1 MSSKFTFT
9 AMAVLMLAMAPVLA
23 GGMPSDEGPEVLLE
37 EGEELFTPE
46 DASSL
51 DTELPVYAE
60 TTLAALEFTSPSLP
74 PASDSHP
81 AHFVAR
87 PSRPDV
93 APVAGPSVR

>member
-1 MSSKFTFT
+1 MKSSFTLT
-9 AMAVLMLAMAPVLA
+9 AFAALLLVTGPALA

-51 DTELPVYAE
+51 DSELPVYAE
-60 TTLAALEFTSPSLP
+60 TTLATLEFTTPSLP
-74 PASDSHP
+74 PASDSPP

-87 PSRPDV
+87 PFDRLHPQV
-93 APVAGPSVR
+93 TPSVR

>member
-9 AMAVLMLAMAPVLA
+9 AMAALMLAMGPVLA
-23 GGMPSDEGPEVLLE
+23 GGMASDEGPEVLLE

-46 DASSL
+46 DTSSL

-74 PASDSHP
+74 PASDSLP

-87 PSRPDV
+87 PFDRLHPEV
-93 APVAGPSVR
+93 TPSVR